1 MTKLRHLA
9 LMAIFSMAPS
19 ISTGQPSQELLVL
32 LSSIDRP
39 LTRLDLQYCQAEVD
53 VLLSIAGAPDHSL
66 YRRGRAIAAL
76 GQLNDPSGL
85 SGLIELWDSDLE
97 PGLEV
102 EIVYAINALD
112 ANVDIWH
119 LTSLFES
126 RLSNA
131 SPPVFLAITR
141 ILGLDAAP

>member
-1 MTKLRHLA
+1 MTKLRHMA
-9 LMAIFSMAPS
+9 LMAIFSMVPS
-19 ISTGQPSQELLVL
+19 ISTGEPSEELLVL

-53 VLLSIAGAPDHSL
+53 VLLSIAGAPEHSL

-76 GQLNDPSGL
+76 GQLNDPRSL
-85 SGLIELWDSDLE
+85 SGLIELWDKVLE

-112 ANVDIWH
+112 ANFDIWH

-126 RLSNA
+126 RLSGA
-131 SPPVFLAITR
+131 SPPVFMAITR